1 MRIVLARPIA
11 RRRTWQRGQG
21 MVEAAIAFPLLL
33 MTAIGLVQF
42 ALFVHAQNVVT
53 GAVQDGARV
62 AASED
67 RSLADG
73 VSHTRALLDAGLG
86 RSVDDVSVAG
96 AEGTGAV
103 SVEAQGR
110 LRLIIPWAGDARLP
124 VAAQS
129 VVSKE
134 RFRAGPS
141 R

>member
-1 MRIVLARPIA
+1 
-11 RRRTWQRGQG
+11 
-21 MVEAAIAFPLLL
+21 MVEAAITFPLLL

-42 ALFVHAQNVVT
+42 ALFAHAQTVVT

-73 VSHTRALLDAGLG
+73 VNHARSLLKAGLG
-86 RSVDDVSVAG
+86 RSVDDFSVN
-96 AEGTGAV
+96 GTDRSDAV
-103 SVEAQGR
+103 VIEAQGR
-110 LRLIIPWAGDARLP
+110 LRLIIPWAADAALP
-124 VAAQS
+124 LGARS

-134 RFRAGPS
+134 RFRAGPN